1 MRTTIDISKAFN
13 LKKIK
18 FDLSKE
24 INEGAK
30 AIVKDH
36 DKRLSFGQGVNGK
49 MMAKLKPSTIK
60 SKRLKGYAKPRVP
73 LYATGTMKN
82 IRIDSKATRLKQE
95 ARLTP
100 PKSRIEPE
108 PIGAFHQ
115 AGSGNYPSREWFGV
129 TEKIEKDLLRAMSI
143 KIERILKNA

>member
-13 LKKIK
+13 LNKIS

-24 INEGAK
+24 INEAAK
-30 AIVKDH
+30 AVVKDH
-36 DKRLSFGQGVNGK
+36 DKRLSFGQGVDGK
-49 MMAKLKPSTIK
+49 MMAKLQPSTIK

-82 IRIDSKATRLKQE
+82 IRIDKKATRTNQE

-100 PKSRIEPE
+100 PKSRSE
-108 PIGAFHQ
+108 IGVYHQ
-115 AGSGNYPSREWFGV
+115 KGNINLPQREWFGV
-129 TEKIEKDLLRAMSI
+129 TEKVEKDLLRTMSI
-143 KIERILKNA
+143 RIERILRNA

>member
-24 INEGAK
+24 INEAAK
-30 AIVKDH
+30 AVVKDH
-36 DKRLSFGQGVNGK
+36 DRRLSFGQGVDGK
-49 MMAKLKPSTIK
+49 MMAKLQPSTIK

-82 IRIDSKATRLKQE
+82 LRIDKKATKLDQE

-100 PKSRIEPE
+100 PKSRSE
-108 PIGAFHQ
+108 IGVYHQ
-115 AGSGNYPSREWFGV
+115 EGNINLPQREWFGV
-129 TEKIEKDLLRAMSI
+129 TEKVEKDLLRTMSI
-143 KIERILKNA
+143 KIERILRNA

>member
-13 LKKIK
+13 LKKVK

-24 INEGAK
+24 INEAAK
-30 AIVKDH
+30 AVVKDH
-36 DKRLSFGQGVNGK
+36 DRRLSFGQGVDGK
-49 MMAKLKPSTIK
+49 MMAKLQPSTIK

-82 IRIDSKATRLKQE
+82 LRIDKKATRANQE

-100 PKSRIEPE
+100 PKSRSE
-108 PIGAFHQ
+108 IGVYHQ
-115 AGSGNYPSREWFGV
+115 EGNINLPQREWFGV
-129 TEKIEKDLLRAMSI
+129 TEKVEKDLLRTMSI
-143 KIERILKNA
+143 KIERILRNA

>member
-24 INEGAK
+24 INEAAK
-30 AIVKDH
+30 AVVKDH
-36 DKRLSFGQGVNGK
+36 DRRLSFGQGVDGK
-49 MMAKLKPSTIK
+49 MMAKLQPSTIK

-82 IRIDSKATRLKQE
+82 LRIDKKATRVSQE

-100 PKSRIEPE
+100 PKSRSE
-108 PIGAFHQ
+108 IGVYHQ
-115 AGSGNYPSREWFGV
+115 EGNINLPQREWFGV
-129 TEKIEKDLLRAMSI
+129 TEKVEKDLLRTMSI
-143 KIERILKNA
+143 KIERILRNA

>member
-13 LKKIK
+13 LKKVK

-24 INEGAK
+24 INEAAK
-30 AIVKDH
+30 AVVKDH
-36 DKRLSFGQGVNGK
+36 DRRLSFGQGVDGK
-49 MMAKLKPSTIK
+49 MMAKLQPSTIK

-82 IRIDSKATRLKQE
+82 LRIDKKATRANQE

-100 PKSRIEPE
+100 PKSRSE
-108 PIGAFHQ
+108 IGVYHQ
-115 AGSGNYPSREWFGV
+115 QGNINLPQREWFGV
-129 TEKIEKDLLRAMSI
+129 TEKVEKDLLRTMSI
-143 KIERILKNA
+143 KIERILRNA

>member
-24 INEGAK
+24 INEAAK
-30 AIVKDH
+30 AVVKDH
-36 DKRLSFGQGVNGK
+36 DRRLSFGQGVDGK
-49 MMAKLKPSTIK
+49 MMAKLQPSTIK

-82 IRIDSKATRLKQE
+82 IRIDKKATRIDQE
-95 ARLTP
+95 AKLTP
-100 PKSRIEPE
+100 PKSRSEV
-108 PIGAFHQ
+108 GVYHQ
-115 AGSGNYPSREWFGV
+115 QGNINLPQREWFGV
-129 TEKIEKDLLRAMSI
+129 TEKVERDLLRTMSI
-143 KIERILKNA
+143 KIERILRNA

>member
-24 INEGAK
+24 INEAAK
-30 AIVKDH
+30 AVVKDH
-36 DKRLSFGQGVNGK
+36 DRRLSFGQGVDGK
-49 MMAKLKPSTIK
+49 MMAKLQPSTIK
-60 SKRLKGYAKPRVP
+60 SKRLKGYRKPRVP

-82 IRIDSKATRLKQE
+82 IRIDKKATRLDQE

-100 PKSRIEPE
+100 PKSRSE
-108 PIGAFHQ
+108 IGVYHQ
-115 AGSGNYPSREWFGV
+115 EGNINLPQREWFGV
-129 TEKIEKDLLRAMSI
+129 TEKVEKDLLRTMSI
-143 KIERILKNA
+143 RIERILRNA

>member
-18 FDLSKE
+18 FDLSRE
-24 INEGAK
+24 INEAAK
-30 AIVKDH
+30 AVVRDH

-49 MMAKLKPSTIK
+49 MMTKLQPSTIK

-82 IRIDSKATRLKQE
+82 IRIDKKATRTNQE

-100 PKSRIEPE
+100 PKSRTE
-108 PIGAFHQ
+108 IGVYHQ
-115 AGSGNYPSREWFGV
+115 EGNINLPQREWFGV
-129 TEKIEKDLLRAMSI
+129 TEKVEKDLLRVMAI
-143 KIERILKNA
+143 RIERILKDA

>member
-13 LKKIK
+13 LNKIN

-24 INEGAK
+24 INEAAK
-30 AIVKDH
+30 AVVKDH
-36 DKRLSFGQGVNGK
+36 DKRLSFGQGVDGK
-49 MMAKLKPSTIK
+49 MMAKLQPSTIK

-82 IRIDSKATRLKQE
+82 LRIDKKATRANQE

-100 PKSRIEPE
+100 PKSRSE
-108 PIGAFHQ
+108 IGVYHQ
-115 AGSGNYPSREWFGV
+115 EGNINLPQREWFGV
-129 TEKIEKDLLRAMSI
+129 TEKVEKDLLRTMSI
-143 KIERILKNA
+143 KIERILRNA

>member
-24 INEGAK
+24 INEAAK
-30 AIVKDH
+30 AVVKDH
-36 DKRLSFGQGVNGK
+36 DRRLSFGQGVDGK
-49 MMAKLKPSTIK
+49 MMAKLQPSTIK

-82 IRIDSKATRLKQE
+82 LRIDKKATRVNQE

-100 PKSRIEPE
+100 PKSRSE
-108 PIGAFHQ
+108 IGVYHQ
-115 AGSGNYPSREWFGV
+115 EGNINLPQREWFGV
-129 TEKIEKDLLRAMSI
+129 TEKVEKDLLRTMSI
-143 KIERILKNA
+143 RIERILRNA

>member
-24 INEGAK
+24 INEAAK
-30 AIVKDH
+30 AVVKDH
-36 DKRLSFGQGVNGK
+36 DKRLSFGQGVDGK
-49 MMAKLKPSTIK
+49 MMAKLQPSTIK

-82 IRIDSKATRLKQE
+82 LRIDKKATRTNQE

-100 PKSRIEPE
+100 PKSRSE
-108 PIGAFHQ
+108 IGVYHQ
-115 AGSGNYPSREWFGV
+115 EGNINLPQREWFGV
-129 TEKIEKDLLRAMSI
+129 TEKVEKDLLRTMSI
-143 KIERILKNA
+143 RIERILRNA